1 MKNFT
6 EKEARA
12 MVKLLDIAGLEA
24 DGDWERL
31 FKDGSLTINT
41 ARNGRD
47 VAWLLTEN
55 QNMAI
60 YVDDLQA
67 LSEEE
72 IESELM

>member
-1 MKNFT
+1 MK
-6 EKEARA
+6 K
-12 MVKLLDIAGLEA
+12 VLDIAGLEA

-31 FKDGSLTINT
+31 IKDGSLTINT

-55 QNMAI
+55 QSRCI
-60 YVDDLQA
+60 YIDDLQA

>member
-6 EKEARA
+6 GEA
-12 MVKLLDIAGLEA
+12 MIKLLDIAGLEA
-24 DGDWERL
+24 DGETMER
-31 FKDGSLTINT
+31 FVKDGSLTINT

-72 IESELM
+72 IERELM

>member
-1 MKNFT
+1 MKIT
-6 EKEARA
+6 EKETHA
-12 MVKLLDIAGLEA
+12 MIKLLDIAGLEA
-24 DGDWERL
+24 DAMQRL
-31 FKDGSLTINT
+31 VKDGSLTINA

-47 VAWLLTEN
+47 VAWLLLEN